1 MEIDKRSDVWL
12 QCAIDVEMQHRGW
25 VSIRCVRS
33 VADASPERVR
43 RMALDLYGPAAFT
56 KPPPRTPA
64 ERQKDARTRRR
75 REHDELVAALVWA
88 EANLSARKRAQL
100 HQRWPL
106 LVGHFP
112 DR

>member
-43 RMALDLYGPAAFT
+43 RMALDL
-56 KPPPRTPA
+56 
-64 ERQKDARTRRR
+64 
-75 REHDELVAALVWA
+75 
-88 EANLSARKRAQL
+88 
-100 HQRWPL
+100 
-106 LVGHFP
+106 
-112 DR
+112 